1 MNNIIT
7 LNQKGKTRTNLSN
20 NILVEYDM
28 NMKMKIMYKYCTLVS
43 KFIYIAVRVSNS
55 ETTFIVHQD

>member
-7 LNQKGKTRTNLSN
+7 LKQKGKTRTNLSN
-20 NILVEYDM
+20 NILAEYDM

-43 KFIYIAVRVSNS
+43 EFVYIAVWASNS